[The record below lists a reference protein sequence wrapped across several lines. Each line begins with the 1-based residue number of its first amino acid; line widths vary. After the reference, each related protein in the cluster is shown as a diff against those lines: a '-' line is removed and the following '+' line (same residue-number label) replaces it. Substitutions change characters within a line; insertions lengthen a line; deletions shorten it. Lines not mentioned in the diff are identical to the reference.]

1 MIRLKGNYSNFPNC
15 PTIMEGTISRNVED
29 MMLLE
34 RGREAQL
41 VFCST
46 NGTRNTPQKHLCGMT
61 APKETSGQHPFVNRL
76 FKLKTDL
83 LTALPSFAYYQ
94 APPSF
99 KPSFPNLP
107 STNPPLRTPA
117 LSKTWGN
124 IKDQYQRCWFPE
136 IYLQIHHHHHHHHHH
151 HQPLTVELAKYQR
164 WSKVG
169 QGGQG
174 PALLPKI
181 SSENDTLQGQT
192 TSVRTN
198 ISTNGKVGKKG
209 HVLQHH
215 KLYQII
221 TIHSNKTKKH
231 TWLN

>member
-1 MIRLKGNYSNFPNC
+1 
-15 PTIMEGTISRNVED
+15 MEGTISRNVED

-136 IYLQIHHHHHHHHHH
+136 IYLQIHHHHHHHH
-151 HQPLTVELAKYQR
+151 QPLTVELAKYQR